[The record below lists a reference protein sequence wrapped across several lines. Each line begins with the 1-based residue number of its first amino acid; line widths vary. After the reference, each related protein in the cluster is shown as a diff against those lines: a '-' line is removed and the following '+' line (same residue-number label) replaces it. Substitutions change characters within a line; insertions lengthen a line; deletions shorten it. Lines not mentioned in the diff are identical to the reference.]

1 MAKWFNKLF
10 NHKQGPT
17 HNPDHPRYLEFHPE
31 LKPKPKPKPK
41 RKPSPPSHQ
50 NCERKIQDLQSEIA
64 RVTQER

>member
-17 HNPDHPRYLEFHPE
+17 HNPNHPRYLEFHPE
-31 LKPKPKPKPK
+31 LRPQPQPTPT
-41 RKPSPPSHQ
+41 HQ
-50 NCERKIQDLQSEIA
+50 NCERKIQDLRSEIA